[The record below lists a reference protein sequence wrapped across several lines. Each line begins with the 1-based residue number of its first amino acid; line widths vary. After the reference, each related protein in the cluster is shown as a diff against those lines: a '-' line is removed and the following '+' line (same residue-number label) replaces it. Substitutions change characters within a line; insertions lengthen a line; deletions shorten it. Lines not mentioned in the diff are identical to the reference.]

1 MPGREPDMSLGAA
14 NALRYVLAQVEKAAA
29 PLEAAQLLS
38 TNRARVVQDITNPG
52 PKNIDGKEL
61 TQTELA
67 RVDSKDQAAV
77 DAMVTDVCNRLQGKA
92 GGAPQPSWAA
102 AARYLSQRVQGSP
115 NQKPDRKPDMSLA

>member
-61 TQTELA
+61 TQTELV
-67 RVDSKDQAAV
+67 RVDSKDQATV
-77 DAMVTDVCNRLQGKA
+77 DAMVGEVCNRLQGKA
-92 GGAPQPSWAA
+92 GANDKISPVWSA
-102 AARYLSQRVQGSP
+102 AARYLSKRVQGLSE
-115 NQKPDRKPDMSLA
+115 